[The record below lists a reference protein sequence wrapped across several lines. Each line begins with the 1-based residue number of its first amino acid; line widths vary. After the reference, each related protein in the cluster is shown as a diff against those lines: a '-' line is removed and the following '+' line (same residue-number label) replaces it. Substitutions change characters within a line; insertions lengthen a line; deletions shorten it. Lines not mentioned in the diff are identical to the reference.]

1 MIELNGSNLTIEK
14 VFRIAAEG
22 EKVSVSQEA
31 MKRVKASR
39 DIVEEI
45 INENRVVY
53 GITTGFGHLCN
64 TRIERKDLERLQTN
78 LIRKLGL
85 QRYVVGQ
92 HVRFLRN

>member
-14 VFRIAAEG
+14 VFRIATES

-53 GITTGFGHLCN
+53 GITTGFGPV
-64 TRIERKDLERLQTN
+64 I
-78 LIRKLGL
+78 LGSSPSPETI
-85 QRYVVGQ
+85 
-92 HVRFLRN
+92 